1 MIWAVGDR
9 ENTHLGKVFFV
20 FWVFLHWV
28 CVAVHEVSLVA
39 GSGDYSLVV
48 VSRLLIVG
56 VTSLVTEHRL

>member
-1 MIWAVGDR
+1 MER
-9 ENTHLGKVFFV
+9 THIQERFF
-20 FWVFLHWV
+20 FFFFFLHWV

-39 GSGDYSLVV
+39 GSGDYSLVA